1 MEKRELICI
10 GCPMG
15 CPLTVTLDGGAVVT
29 VQGNTC
35 PRGDAY
41 ARREVTAPTRIVTTT
56 VRVTGGALPAVSC
69 KTRSDIPKEKIFD
82 VVRNYAHK
90 AFPGFNGR
98 PCNVGGDDAIF
109 CPHKNAVLNHR
120 LNLEGVDCR
129 TAEVTAF
136 ECLKQIF
143 FNHNTASC
151 RVYEQ
156 CTLFHF
162 GKGIFVKHIF
172 RLWI

>member
-1 MEKRELICI
+1 MEKRELTCI

-56 VRVTGGALPAVSC
+56 VRVTGGTLPAVSC

-82 VVRNYAHK
+82 VVRALKSVVVPAPVHISQVLL
-90 AFPGFNGR
+90 P
-98 PCNVGGDDAIF
+98 DA
-109 CPHKNAVLNHR
+109 AGT
-120 LNLEGVDCR
+120 GVDVVA
-129 TAEVTAF
+129 TKDVAEV
-136 ECLKQIF
+136 
-143 FNHNTASC
+143 
-151 RVYEQ
+151 
-156 CTLFHF
+156 
-162 GKGIFVKHIF
+162 
-172 RLWI
+172 